1 MVLLRDLNSVFKLEK
16 DIQKNQLA
24 QKYFVKLH
32 PIYKLMISDKLD
44 KAIREVPDFPKPG
57 INFKDITTILL
68 DPELSTEII
77 DAFIERLKG
86 KKVDA
91 IVGVESRGFLFGL
104 MLANKMGIPFVPIR
118 KVGKLPGETLKFKYN
133 LEYGSAEVEVHKS
146 DVKEGW
152 NVVVH
157 DDLLATGG
165 TACAASEL
173 IQQLGAKVA
182 AFAFVISLDFL
193 NGNERL
199 EKYSKEIISLKRY

>member
-1 MVLLRDLNSVFKLEK
+1 
-16 DIQKNQLA
+16 
-24 QKYFVKLH
+24 
-32 PIYKLMISDKLD
+32 MISNKLD

-77 DAFIERLKG
+77 NTFIARLKG
-86 KKVDA
+86 NKIDA

-104 MLANKMGIPFVPIR
+104 MLANKMGIPFIPIR

-146 DVKEGW
+146 DIKEGW

-182 AFAFVISLDFL
+182 GFAFVISLDFL
-193 NGNERL
+193 KGNEKL
-199 EKYSKEIISLKRY
+199 AKYSTEIISLKRY

>member
-1 MVLLRDLNSVFKLEK
+1 
-16 DIQKNQLA
+16 
-24 QKYFVKLH
+24 
-32 PIYKLMISDKLD
+32 MISDKLD
-44 KAIREVPDFPKPG
+44 KAIREVPDFPRPG
-57 INFKDITTILL
+57 INFKDITTLLL

-86 KKVDA
+86 KKIDA

-118 KVGKLPGETLKFKYN
+118 KVGKLPGETLKYKYD

-146 DVKEGW
+146 DIQKGW
-152 NVVVH
+152 NVLVH

-173 IQQLGAKVA
+173 VQQLGAKVA
-182 AFAFVISLDFL
+182 GFAFVISLDFL
-193 NGNERL
+193 QGNKKL
-199 EKYSKEIISLKRY
+199 EKYSKNIISLKNY